1 MKNQKGFTLV
11 ELMIVVAIIGILAA
25 IAIPQFAAYR
35 VRGFNSAGLSDV
47 KNAVTSQ
54 AALVADWQRMG
65 TSQSTAGA
73 TFAAA
78 AVVAGVPCLGGDAN
92 GDGLATVDANGTNR
106 GVALSISNGVT
117 LFAIT
122 DNVPTQLVAPG
133 TFQIVGKHLQGD
145 TTFGNDGDSP
155 VVYQYLNPAAGGL
168 PAGTALTVALFT
180 TAMPNSNDVG
190 VDDFVGAANWVAK

>member
-35 VRGFNSAGLSDV
+35 VRGFNTAGLSDV

-65 TSQSTAGA
+65 TSQFNAG

-78 AVVAGVPCLGGDAN
+78 VPAAGVACLGGDAN
-92 GDGLATVDANGTNR
+92 GDGLATADANGNNR

-122 DNVPTQLVAPG
+122 DVVPTAAAAPG

-145 TTFGNDGDSP
+145 TTYANDGDSP
-155 VVYQYLNPAAGGL
+155 VVYQYLNPALGTL
-168 PAGTALTVALFT
+168 PAGTALTTALFT
-180 TAMPNSNDVG
+180 ALVANNTVG
-190 VDDFVGAANWVAK
+190 VDDISGAANWVAK